1 MNIKTFAL
9 VLFLCM
15 MGCTPE
21 KKDKSDQID
30 LQSSTEIAFAKEKWA
45 IKEGKDYPYRD
56 QMFADILYNDTIRTL
71 NMDEILTLLGEPDRA
86 NEGHLYYMI
95 EETRLGSWTLH
106 SKTLVIKIAGDNT
119 IEWIKI
125 HE

>member
-9 VLFLCM
+9 VLFLCITA
-15 MGCTPE
+15 CTAE
-21 KKDKSDQID
+21 KREKSEQVD
-30 LQSSTEIAFAKEKWA
+30 LAIANEISFDKEKWA
-45 IKEGKDYPYRD
+45 IKEGEDYPYRD
-56 QMFADILYNDTIRTL
+56 QMLTDIVYNDTVRIL
-71 NMDEILTLLGEPDRA
+71 NKNEILTLLGEPDRT

-106 SKTLVIKIAGDNT
+106 SKTLVIKIAEDNT

-125 HE
+125 HD

>member
-1 MNIKTFAL
+1 MNFKTF
-9 VLFLCM
+9 VIILFLCITA
-15 MGCTPE
+15 CTSE
-21 KKDKSDQID
+21 KKENSDPAVNE
-30 LQSSTEIAFAKEKWA
+30 SSNAIAFEKEKWA
-45 IKEGKDYPYRD
+45 VKEGEDYPFRE
-56 QMFADILYNDTIRTL
+56 QMLADIVYNDTVRTL
-71 NMDEILTLLGEPDRA
+71 NKDEILGLLGAPNRT

-106 SKTLVIKIAGDNT
+106 SKTLVIKIAEDST